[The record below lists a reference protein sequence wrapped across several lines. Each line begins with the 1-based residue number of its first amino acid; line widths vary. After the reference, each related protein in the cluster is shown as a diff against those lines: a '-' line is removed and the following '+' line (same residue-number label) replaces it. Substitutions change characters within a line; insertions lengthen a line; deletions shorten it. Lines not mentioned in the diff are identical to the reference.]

1 MADLSATGAVVGI
14 AVGMTTAPIT
24 AGLVATPPVSRSES
38 DLSPV
43 RPIKSPGPA
52 AAVTVAACV
61 LTGLRAGLHWDLPG
75 MLAFTVGL
83 AVLAMTDVY
92 WRVLPKRI
100 VYVTW
105 ACGMAGLLL
114 AAVAEDRWSSFAT
127 AAGAGAILFVLL
139 AGLHLLAPSSLAF
152 GDARMVGPIGSCLG
166 WWGVP
171 TVLVGFVGSFVLAA
185 MTSLVLLAAGRLHRR
200 SSVAL
205 GAYLAAGTALTV
217 WSWH

>member
-1 MADLSATGAVVGI
+1 MTDLSATGALVGL

-24 AGLVATPPVSRSES
+24 ARLVATPLVSRSES
-38 DLSPV
+38 DLTPV
-43 RPIKSPGPA
+43 RSIKSPWPPA
-52 AAVTVAACV
+52 AITAAACA
-61 LTGLRAGLHWDLPG
+61 LTGLRVGLHWDLPG
-75 MLAFTVGL
+75 VLVFTVGL

-92 WRVLPKRI
+92 WRLLPKRI

-114 AAVAEDRWSSFAT
+114 AAAAEDRWSSFAT

-152 GDARMVGPIGSCLG
+152 GDARMAGPVGGCLG

-171 TVLVGFVGSFVLAA
+171 TALAGFVGSFVLAA
-185 MTSLVLLAAGRLHRR
+185 LTSLVLLAAGRLNRR

-205 GAYLAAGTALTV
+205 GAYLAAGTALTI